1 MDSHSFCPKSAAYS
15 TNIPH
20 KRQKAERLSS
30 FRSDPIAVI
39 SPVSRNKN
47 CDFLNAEPGIAY
59 TSAFV
64 LCGLL
69 YGWVFVFRS
78 FRSLGVRHKQFIFY
92 SWNLETLC
100 MKDFYQRLEC
110 FNVYGSK
117 MLRHCFG
124 CISLWRLYGRDGIII
139 MSTSALSCWANSQ
152 NLTIPRNFKLM
163 LTKHFLAQINLWI
176 LNGISD
182 FLDNHLWIQNIWR
195 KHLKHEYIS

>member
-64 LCGLL
+64 LCGCCTDGFLFLGLL
-69 YGWVFVFRS
+69 G
-78 FRSLGVRHKQFIFY
+78 L
-92 SWNLETLC
+92 
-100 MKDFYQRLEC
+100 
-110 FNVYGSK
+110 
-117 MLRHCFG
+117 
-124 CISLWRLYGRDGIII
+124 
-139 MSTSALSCWANSQ
+139 
-152 NLTIPRNFKLM
+152 
-163 LTKHFLAQINLWI
+163 
-176 LNGISD
+176 
-182 FLDNHLWIQNIWR
+182 
-195 KHLKHEYIS
+195 